1 MIVVSLTNLYE
12 LGLINERSGDQ
23 LIQVFRIQAYRM
35 AETPKRNILETVKQY
50 GSRLSRFIRGQVKSD
65 EDAEDILQDVWY
77 QLTKVVDLDGI
88 ESMSGWLFQVAKNR
102 ITDAYR
108 KKKEDSLSDLMSEDD
123 DDDFRFRDILLA
135 DAETPE
141 DQFFK
146 DIFWEELMKALNE
159 LPENQRTV
167 FVQNELEDRTLQEI
181 ADQTGENLK
190 TIISRKRYAIQHLRK
205 RLQRLYDELDNL

>member
-1 MIVVSLTNLYE
+1 
-12 LGLINERSGDQ
+12 
-23 LIQVFRIQAYRM
+23 M
-35 AETPKRNILETVKQY
+35 AEPPKRTIIETVRQY

-77 QLTKVVDLDGI
+77 QLSKVVDLEGI
-88 ESMSGWLFQVAKNR
+88 ESMSGWLFQVARNR
-102 ITDAYR
+102 ITDTYR
-108 KKKEDSLSDLMSEDD
+108 KKKEGALSDLMLENEEDGFS
-123 DDDFRFRDILLA
+123 FREILLA

-146 DIFWEELMKALNE
+146 DIFWEELMKALDE

-167 FVQNELEDRTLQEI
+167 FVQNELEDSTLQEI

-190 TIISRKRYAIQHLRK
+190 TIISRKRYAVQHLRK
-205 RLQRLYDELDNL
+205 RLKTLYDELDNL

>member
-1 MIVVSLTNLYE
+1 
-12 LGLINERSGDQ
+12 
-23 LIQVFRIQAYRM
+23 M
-35 AETPKRNILETVKQY
+35 AETPKRTIIETVKQY
-50 GSRLSRFIRGQVKSD
+50 GSRLSRFIRGQVKSE

-77 QLTKVVDLDGI
+77 QLTKVVDLEGI

-102 ITDAYR
+102 ITDTYR
-108 KKKEDSLSDLMSEDD
+108 KKKEDTLSDLIGEGDD

-146 DIFWEELMKALNE
+146 DIFWDELMKALNE

-167 FVQNELEDRTLQEI
+167 FVQNELEDSTLQEI

-190 TIISRKRYAIQHLRK
+190 TIISRKRYAVQHLRK

>member
-1 MIVVSLTNLYE
+1 
-12 LGLINERSGDQ
+12 
-23 LIQVFRIQAYRM
+23 M

-102 ITDAYR
+102 ITDTYR
-108 KKKEDSLSDLMSEDD
+108 KKKEDSLSDLMGEED
-123 DDDFRFRDILLA
+123 DDDFRFREILLA

-146 DIFWEELMKALNE
+146 DIFWDELMRALEE
-159 LPENQRTV
+159 LPENQRIV

-190 TIISRKRYAIQHLRK
+190 TIISRKRYAVQHLRK

>member
-1 MIVVSLTNLYE
+1 
-12 LGLINERSGDQ
+12 
-23 LIQVFRIQAYRM
+23 M
-35 AETPKRNILETVKQY
+35 ADPPKRNIIETVKQY

-108 KKKEDSLSDLMSEDD
+108 KKKEDSLSELMSED

-146 DIFWEELMKALNE
+146 DIFWEELMKALDE
-159 LPENQRTV
+159 LPENQRMV
-167 FVQNELEDRTLQEI
+167 FVQNELEDLTLQEI
-181 ADQTGENLK
+181 ADQTGDNLK

>member
-1 MIVVSLTNLYE
+1 
-12 LGLINERSGDQ
+12 
-23 LIQVFRIQAYRM
+23 M
-35 AETPKRNILETVKQY
+35 AETPGRTILETVKQY

-77 QLTKVVDLDGI
+77 QLARVVDLDGI
-88 ESMSGWLFQVAKNR
+88 ESLSGWLFQVARNR
-102 ITDAYR
+102 ITDTYR
-108 KKKEDSLSDLMSEDD
+108 KRKDDSLSDLMGDED
-123 DDDFRFRDILLA
+123 DDDFRFREILLA

-159 LPENQRTV
+159 LPENQRIV

-181 ADQTGENLK
+181 ADEMGENLK
-190 TIISRKRYAIQHLRK
+190 TIISRKRYAVQHLRK